1 MTDPKTLGLLC
12 CVYSVGSEWRSAS
25 LEYRVVTMEH
35 GIVPEHAGWHRR
47 SPADLNGPGTRSSG
61 ELADGS
67 PILHQLL
74 QQGPNTDRLERPSVA
89 AAEPASRRATASKS
103 ATSKSAPL
111 NSGVAEASPPRNGT
125 ASDTDLAA
133 AARPKGTRSGVARTR
148 PKAHSNAAQDV

>member
-67 PILHQLL
+67 PIL
-74 QQGPNTDRLERPSVA
+74 QQRPNTDRLERPSVA

-103 ATSKSAPL
+103 ATSKSAPS
-111 NSGVAEASPPRNGT
+111 NSGVAEAPSSPKGT
-125 ASDTDLAA
+125 RSDTDLAA

-148 PKAHSNAAQDV
+148 PKAH